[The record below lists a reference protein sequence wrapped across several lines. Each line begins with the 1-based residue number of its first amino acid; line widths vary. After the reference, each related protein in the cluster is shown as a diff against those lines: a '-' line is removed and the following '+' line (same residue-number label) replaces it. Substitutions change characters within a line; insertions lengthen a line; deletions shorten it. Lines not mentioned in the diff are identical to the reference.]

1 VQSQRRV
8 AKGPGAHSGNADV
21 DRHRLHVQA
30 VEGNTVPV
38 FPEELIAPR
47 RAITADDVDLGVG
60 SAYFCTQVVQE
71 IENSR
76 VNVMDIAGS
85 VVAQEMVK
93 LIKRV
98 G

>member
-1 VQSQRRV
+1 
-8 AKGPGAHSGNADV
+8 
-21 DRHRLHVQA
+21 
-30 VEGNTVPV
+30 
-38 FPEELIAPR
+38 
-47 RAITADDVDLGVG
+47 VDLGVG